1 MGIFAEVKQR
11 AKTSKKRKGLLGVRR
26 QIVNNVNTGINLS
39 TVNNESKKDNLN
51 IMIKVVVPLQQQRLL
66 QVMKRFLFLK
76 HPQYLHLKWKI

>member
-76 HPQYLHLKWKI
+76 PSQYLHLKWKI